1 MSALASFSEDR
12 LDGIYA
18 SAPTFKELGYPNIKF
33 QMFRGIMGGSGM
45 SAETVA
51 YWSSVFE
58 KVSATEQWKTNYI
71 EKSALDGRYMGAEKF
86 GPYATENSEQ
96 LFQMGEKIGMFK

>member
-1 MSALASFSEDR
+1 VF
-12 LDGIYA
+12 A
-18 SAPTFKELGYPNIKF
+18 SAPTFAELGYPNVKF

-51 YWSSVFE
+51 FWSSVFE

-71 EKSALDGRYMGAEKF
+71 NKSALDGKYMGAEKF

-96 LFQMGEKIGMFK
+96 LFQMGEKIGLFK